1 MLPALI
7 YGTAW
12 KEDDTERLVSLA
24 LETGFRGIDTAN
36 QRKHYHEVQVGNAL
50 TAAFGRGL
58 RRDEVFVQTKFTFLA
73 GQDHRL
79 PYDPRASIGTQVE
92 QSFTASL
99 AHLGLATLDSYVLHG
114 PSRRD
119 GWNPEDAEAW
129 AAMEGLHARNLVG
142 ALGISNTS
150 LAQLE
155 TLWRT
160 AKVQPRF
167 VQNRCF
173 ARTGWDAEVRS
184 FCRKQGVRY
193 QPFSLLTG
201 NPQVVTS
208 PVLREVATRVGRT
221 PAQVVFRFACELGML
236 PLTGTSDPQHMKE
249 DLSLDFTLTAEEL
262 AVIDRVWK

>member
-36 QRKHYHEVQVGNAL
+36 QRKHYHEAQVGNAL

-73 GQDHRL
+73 GQDQRL
-79 PYDPRASIGTQVE
+79 PYDPKASIGTQVE
-92 QSFTASL
+92 QSFAASL

-114 PSRRD
+114 PSRRE
-119 GWNPEDAEAW
+119 GWNPEDAE
-129 AAMEGLHARNLVG
+129 
-142 ALGISNTS
+142 
-150 LAQLE
+150 
-155 TLWRT
+155 
-160 AKVQPRF
+160 
-167 VQNRCF
+167 
-173 ARTGWDAEVRS
+173 VRA
-184 FCRKQGVRY
+184 FCRQQGVRY

-221 PAQVVFRFACELGML
+221 PAQVVFRFASDVGML

-262 AVIDRVWK
+262 ARIDRVWK